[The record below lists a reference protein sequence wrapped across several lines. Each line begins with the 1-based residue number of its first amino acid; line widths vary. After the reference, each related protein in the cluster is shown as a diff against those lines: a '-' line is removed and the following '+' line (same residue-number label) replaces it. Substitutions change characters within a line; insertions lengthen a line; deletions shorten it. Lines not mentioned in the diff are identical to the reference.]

1 MAKTRK
7 VYHVTPGA
15 GGGWDVKAE
24 DNKRPSG
31 NFKTKTDAVARGKEL
46 AKKASLGQ
54 IKIHKQNGKIQTEH
68 TYGDDPKKYKG

>member
-7 VYHVTPGA
+7 VYHVTPGSK
-15 GGGWDVKAE
+15 GGWDVIAE

-46 AKKASLGQ
+46 AKKAALGQ
-54 IKIHKQNGKIQTEH
+54 LMVHKQDGSIQTQH
-68 TYGDDPKKYKG
+68 NYGA